1 MTPGKATR
9 ADGGLLAGRRRA
21 VVRLALRERA
31 QVAVITRPEDVSYL
45 SGFTGEDSWLLVGR
59 GWARLITDGRF
70 GEQAPQEC
78 PGIEVDVRRGVSLA
92 AATATAIRGRKV
104 RRLAVQTAMTI
115 GDREQLSRA
124 MGARTIVAAAGLLAG
139 RAVKDAGE
147 LRAIGRAIRI
157 AEKAFRQLIAG
168 GARGLVGQTERQIAA
183 KLEYLMRL
191 GGADAAAFATIVAAG
206 PNASRCH
213 HTPGDRRA
221 RRGEGLLLDF
231 GALAGGYHSD
241 LTRVVF
247 LGSIP
252 PSLGEAYEVVRRA
265 QQAGIRAVG
274 PGVLCK
280 RPDGVARAVIVQAG
294 FGPAFVHGL
303 GHGLG
308 REVHEAPG
316 LGGKAAG
323 RLRAGMV
330 VTVEPGIYLPG
341 VGGIRIEDDVVV
353 TASGRRRLT
362 SLPTEI
368 NAMVLR

>member
-1 MTPGKATR
+1 MTSPGATTAQR
-9 ADGGLLAGRRRA
+9 ARLAARRRA
-21 VVRLALRERA
+21 VARLAARERA
-31 QVAVITRPEDVSYL
+31 HLAVITRRQDVSYL

-78 PGIEVDVRRGVSLA
+78 PGIEVDVRQGVSLS
-92 AATATAIRGRKV
+92 AATAAAIKGRRV
-104 RRLAVQTAMTI
+104 RRLVVQTAMPL
-115 GDREQLSRA
+115 GDHEQLSRA
-124 MGARTIVAAAGLLAG
+124 LGSRTIVPAGGLVAG
-139 RAVKDAGE
+139 RMVKDDGE
-147 LRAIGRAIRI
+147 LRAIVHAVRI
-157 AEKAFRQLIAG
+157 AEKAFYQLIAG
-168 GARGLVGQTERQIAA
+168 GVRDLAGKTERQIAA
-183 KLEYLMRL
+183 KLEYLMRAA
-191 GGADAAAFATIVAAG
+191 GADGAAFPTIVAG
-206 PNASRCH
+206 GLNASRCH
-213 HTPGDRRA
+213 HSPGDRKA

-231 GALAGGYHSD
+231 GALAAGYHSD

-252 PSLGEAYEVVRRA
+252 PTLGRAYEAVRLA

-280 RPDGVARAVIVQAG
+280 RPDAVARGIITRAG

-316 LGGKAAG
+316 LGSKAAG

-330 VTVEPGIYLPG
+330 VTVEPGVYLPG

-353 TASGRRRLT
+353 TASGRRRL
-362 SLPTEI
+362 SALPTEI
-368 NAMVLR
+368 NAMLLR